1 MLNIGRKPW
10 REKKTAVAATATQR
24 GVFRREKRE
33 KGFLWGFEERELES
47 GEEEARILSDNEER

>member
-1 MLNIGRKPW
+1 M
-10 REKKTAVAATATQR
+10 AATATQR
-24 GVFRREKRE
+24 GVLRREKRE